1 MVNAMARKSVLLVAC
16 LASQNMTVFAGEA
29 DVVKVAVDAKSQG
42 VYNFSVTVSH
52 GDTGWEHYADRWEI
66 VDNDGNILQ
75 TRVLHHPHV
84 NEWPFT
90 RSLAGVEIPDH
101 IERLT
106 VRAHDSVHEYGGT
119 VVSVDLRGRH

>member
-1 MVNAMARKSVLLVAC
+1 MVNAMVRKSVLLVAC

-84 NEWPFT
+84 NERPFT

-119 VVSVDLRGRH
+119 VVSVDLQGRH